1 MTTQNN
7 PHPLTDLSGVV
18 NDRSLEKYHTSDQ
31 SHALPLIFDSVS
43 RVYPGGIT
51 AIENVNL
58 TINPGEFIS
67 VVGHS
72 GAGKTTLLKMILTE
86 ECPTS
91 GNVFYGNIDIHDLP
105 KREVKYYRRRIGMVF
120 QNFRLLPQMTAFEN
134 VAFAMEA
141 AGRSD
146 EDIEND
152 VPYVLDLVDLSD
164 KIWAFPQELS
174 GGQKQRLA
182 IARSIVNHP
191 EILIADEPTGNLDP
205 VNTYEVIQ
213 LLRKVNSLG
222 TTVILTTH
230 NKGVVDMLKG
240 RVITMEQGQVVRDDA
255 HGHYVL

>member
-1 MTTQNN
+1 MTTQDSEN
-7 PHPLTDLSGVV
+7 PLTDLPTH
-18 NDRSLEKYHTSDQ
+18 DAETLQEYHSSDDP
-31 SHALPLIFDSVS
+31 HAMPLVFDSVS
-43 RVYPGGIT
+43 KYYFGEIV
-51 AIENVNL
+51 ALENVNL
-58 TINPGEFIS
+58 TVEPGEFVSI
-67 VVGHS
+67 VGHS
-72 GAGKTTLLKMILTE
+72 GAGKTTLLKMVLAE
-86 ECPTS
+86 DYPTS

-105 KREVKYYRRRIGMVF
+105 KRDVKYFRRRIGMVF

-141 AGRSD
+141 AGRTD
-146 EDIEND
+146 EEIEND

-182 IARSIVNHP
+182 IARAIVNHP

-213 LLRKVNSLG
+213 LLKKVNSLG

-230 NKGVVDMLKG
+230 NKGVVDMLKN
-240 RVITMEQGQVVRDDA
+240 RVITMEQGQIVRDDPE
-255 HGHYVL
+255 GHYVL